1 MEHLQGAHMQHHGVT
16 GALQLPAL
24 QASPL
29 LCGEAEGQRL
39 RRVPEAVTAPCDT
52 TLSCASSEWGCWFGS
67 GVVTEKELFFSG
79 LFFFPIQRTSHLS
92 YVQIPFYQVVAV
104 LSPFFILSP
113 YKHLCCSQ

>member
-67 GVVTEKELFFSG
+67 GEVTEKELFF
-79 LFFFPIQRTSHLS
+79 FPIQCTSHLS